1 MKNRTRFNVW
11 YWIAAAVGI
20 LLVQYVVLSAAKVAT
35 IPYSQFE
42 SDLKAGKI
50 AEVAVSDKYI
60 HGTLKEPL
68 PGGQKQFVT
77 TRVDPDFA
85 AQLQKYDVRYTG
97 HVPSTFLTDLLSWV
111 IPIGIFALI
120 WMFLIRRAGA
130 GGLGGGLMQ
139 IGKSKARIYV
149 EADTGVTFD
158 DVAGVDEAKDELKE
172 IIAFLKDPESYG
184 RLGGRMPKGVL
195 HPLRGEARLLRRPR
209 RQGAACRRH
218 RRLPGQPGAAR
229 RDRRLAEFVLV
240 AVGRDVL
247 QSRGLDRRDAAAE
260 PPRGDGL
267 SGVRARRLR

>member
-120 WMFLIRRAGA
+120 WMFLLRRAGA

-172 IIAFLKDPESYG
+172 IVEFLKNPDRYG
-184 RLGGRMPKGVL
+184 RLGAHIPKGVL
-195 HPLRGEARLLRRPR
+195 LVGPPGTGKTLLARAVAGEAGVPFFSIS
-209 RQGAACRRH
+209 GSEFVEMFV
-218 RRLPGQPGAAR
+218 GVGAAR
-229 RDRRLAEFVLV
+229 VRDLFAQ
-240 AVGRDVL
+240 A
-247 QSRGLDRRDAAAE
+247 
-260 PPRGDGL
+260 
-267 SGVRARRLR
+267 RAKAPAIIFID